1 MIYKNNYSVFLVAL
15 AISGLISITGCSDD
29 NDLIDDDFICGSDII
44 FTYRGEQVAYGT
56 MERGGLCWM
65 DRNLG
70 ADPLPF
76 VPAEDATGNTDERLY
91 GDLFQWG
98 RLDDGHQ
105 DRQSNITTGLS
116 NGDVPGHGDFIVVT
130 SEPYDWRASHN
141 HNLWQGVNGKN
152 NPCPPGW
159 RLPDVIEL
167 GAERQSWTTNND
179 IGAYDSPLKWPLG
192 GGRSYTDGML
202 GMVENFGFVWS
213 SSVGPDVS
221 SYLFYY
227 DALALTGSDY
237 RAGGMSVRCV
247 RNLE

>member
-1 MIYKNNYSVFLVAL
+1 MAKKIKYLVFTLT
-15 AISGLISITGCSDD
+15 LIIASLFVIVGCSDD
-29 NDLIDDDFICGSDII
+29 DDVNVDFTCGSDIS
-44 FTYRGEQVAYGT
+44 FTYRGEQVSYGT
-56 MERGGLCWM
+56 IERGGLCWM

-76 VPAEDATGNTDERLY
+76 VPADDATGNTDERLY

-105 DRQSNITTGLS
+105 DRQSGTTSNLS
-116 NGDVPGHGDFIVVT
+116 NSDVPGHGDFIVVT
-130 SEPYDWRASHN
+130 SEPFDWRLSQN

-159 RLPDVIEL
+159 RIPNTGEL
-167 GAERQSWTTNND
+167 GKERQSWTTYD
-179 IGAYDSPLKWPLG
+179 DVGAYGSTLKWPIG
-192 GGRSYTDGML
+192 GGRSYIDGML
-202 GMVENFGFVWS
+202 GLVDSHGFVWS

-221 SYLFYY
+221 SYLFFYSL
-227 DALALTGSDY
+227 LATTGSDK

-247 RNLE
+247 KDIE